1 MKVDNPFLV
10 KGYVNP
16 TYFCD
21 REIETEKLV
30 QAAINGRD
38 TTLFSLRRIGK
49 SGLLHNIGYHLKTKH
64 NYAFIYCDIYNTE
77 NLEQLVAEL
86 TTSVLVQL
94 MPEKRWLQKIKTYFK
109 HISPIISF
117 DEYNGMPQIQMNF
130 VKPGD
135 AFKSLEEL
143 FNIVN
148 TFEKPVYWAWDE
160 FQQLNR
166 YDQNEKVIKELRGLV
181 QKSNNIRF
189 AFSGSHTQMLI
200 SMFNAANMPFYK
212 STQMIEL
219 KEIEEDKYTKFIQ
232 TRFKK
237 GQRGINK
244 DALKMILDYTLR
256 HTWFTQMLCNR
267 LYQLNRTVGI
277 DEVKWG
283 MKDILDEQ
291 ELMFLRFRQL
301 LSKKQWDLL
310 KAIAKEERVV
320 QATSGEFI
328 SKHALGGSAT
338 VLRSLNKLQQD
349 EFVVVQYE
357 NDTPYFRLND
367 VFLMRWMQYKY

>member
-1 MKVDNPFLV
+1 MKVENPFLV

-21 REIETEKLV
+21 REDETEKLV

-38 TTLFSLRRIGK
+38 VTLYSLRRIGK

-77 NLEQLVAEL
+77 SIEQLVAEL
-86 TTSVLVQL
+86 TSSVLVQL
-94 MPEKRWLQKIKTYFK
+94 MPEKRWLQKIRTFFK

-117 DEYNGMPQIQMNF
+117 DEYTGAPNIQMVF
-130 VKPGD
+130 SKPGD

-148 TFEKPVYWAWDE
+148 TFEKPIYWAWDE
-160 FQQLNR
+160 FQQINK
-166 YDQNEKVIKELRGLV
+166 YDQHEQIIKELRGLV

-212 STQMIEL
+212 STQMMEL
-219 KEIEEDKYTKFIQ
+219 KEITADKYRQFIEK
-232 TRFKK
+232 RFKK
-237 GQRGINK
+237 GKRSINK
-244 DALKMILDYTLR
+244 VAINMILDYTLR

-267 LYQLNRTVGI
+267 LYQLDRAIGEE
-277 DEVKWG
+277 EVKWA

-310 KAIAKEERVV
+310 KAIAKEERVE
-320 QATSGEFI
+320 QATSGAFI
-328 SKHALGGSAT
+328 SEYALGGSAT
-338 VLRSLNKLQQD
+338 VLRSLTKLQQD
-349 EFVVVQYE
+349 EFVVIQYE
-357 NDTPYFRLND
+357 NDKPYYRLND
-367 VFLMRWMQYKY
+367 VYLMRWMQYKY